1 MKQKGKRVLSLVTA
15 IVMIAQILLIAL
27 PVTVNAE
34 TTSIF
39 TDYLPTI
46 TEITDEAGFTHPGV
60 GLTKELLE
68 NVRTKVRAGAEP
80 WNTYFNSMLVPSSDA
95 ARSITSSNSGDGIN
109 PSINYL
115 DSQGDNPKFIADS
128 IKAYS
133 QAVMYL
139 ITGDEVYRKNGM
151 MIIRIWE
158 KMDPEK
164 FVYFVDSHIHTGV
177 PLNRMVMAAEI
188 LRYTSSQTEL
198 LAWTDQDTADFTN
211 NLITPVIKTY
221 MSSPDHFM
229 NQHNYPLMGA
239 MAGYIFSGNK
249 EGYDKSV
256 EWFTVNATAKDQGL
270 NGSVKQLF
278 RGLPRNKNRE
288 R

>member
-1 MKQKGKRVLSLVTA
+1 
-15 IVMIAQILLIAL
+15 
-27 PVTVNAE
+27 
-34 TTSIF
+34 
-39 TDYLPTI
+39 
-46 TEITDEAGFTHPGV
+46 
-60 GLTKELLE
+60 
-68 NVRTKVRAGAEP
+68 
-80 WNTYFNSMLVPSSDA
+80 
-95 ARSITSSNSGDGIN
+95 
-109 PSINYL
+109 
-115 DSQGDNPKFIADS
+115 
-128 IKAYS
+128 
-133 QAVMYL
+133 
-139 ITGDEVYRKNGM
+139 M

-278 RGLPRNKNRE
+278 RWVTEEQKPGTIVGEGTPVEPHVQHMEMGRDQAHGGGDLTNAAIITRMIKSQGTKVDPVAGTHLQRTML
-288 R
+288 